1 MISSSS
7 YLSIES
13 LLKNLRPTSNTA
25 SIPSASSSIYAG
37 KQREDDHEQFAQAV
51 QAIVTS
57 DESQSQASPSSA
69 SSSRIHIEDDQRSHG
84 NTSDDINHEKTFF
97 DKYESHS
104 SEDRDQSL
112 ENLISRLLAAQQQS
126 SNRHF
131 QSLDNILPE
140 VVSSHAQQENPPLII
155 DDLVDDVL
163 SSISS
168 LSVHTPVDPRSASPE
183 IAQLL
188 SLHRT
193 VDNSQ
198 ELNHHENDQNRFFE
212 EKRLIEEELE
222 MIRRERENYRQL
234 MITI

>member
-57 DESQSQASPSSA
+57 DESQSQASPSS
-69 SSSRIHIEDDQRSHG
+69 SRIHIEDDQRSHG
-84 NTSDDINHEKTFF
+84 NTSDDINHEKIFF

-126 SNRHF
+126 SNRQF

-155 DDLVDDVL
+155 DDLVADVL

-183 IAQLL
+183 IALL
-188 SLHRT
+188 IIHK
-193 VDNSQ
+193 N
-198 ELNHHENDQNRFFE
+198 
-212 EKRLIEEELE
+212 
-222 MIRRERENYRQL
+222 
-234 MITI
+234 

>member
-1 MISSSS
+1 MTYQSPGRPNVFPQNSTGVMISSSS

-25 SIPSASSSIYAG
+25 SIPSTSSSIYAG

-57 DESQSQASPSSA
+57 DESQSQAS
-69 SSSRIHIEDDQRSHG
+69 SSSRMHIEDDQRSHG
-84 NTSDDINHEKTFF
+84 NISDDINHEKTFF

-104 SEDRDQSL
+104 SEDRDQFL
-112 ENLISRLLAAQQQS
+112 ENLISLLLAAQQQS
-126 SNRHF
+126 SNRQF

-168 LSVHTPVDPRSASPE
+168 LSVHTPVD
-183 IAQLL
+183 
-188 SLHRT
+188 
-193 VDNSQ
+193 NSQ
-198 ELNHHENDQNRFFE
+198 ELNHHEH
-212 EKRLIEEELE
+212 
-222 MIRRERENYRQL
+222 ENYRQL